1 MTSYEIIVYAPGAP
15 PRTVHLGTSEADMH
29 SHLNAVEGTL
39 QATCA
44 TAHIEI
50 RTGRRSRWNLLP
62 PGRAHRVCATRVGGE
77 RMKFH
82 RRGVLGAQ
90 PLRDSRAELED

>member
-15 PRTVHLGTSEADMH
+15 PRTVHMGTSEADMY

-44 TAHIEI
+44 TAHIEVS
-50 RTGRRSRWNLLP
+50 RGRRSRWISYHQGVAEH
-62 PGRAHRVCATRVGGE
+62 GRFLTGASELQPKTHLSWIRD
-77 RMKFH
+77 
-82 RRGVLGAQ
+82 RREQV
-90 PLRDSRAELED
+90 